1 MTLLKFTGPPVITGM
16 GFSVSEPPYTVTCNS
31 TGSPATKVI
40 WTFNGKQISTE
51 SETGL
56 YKTSK
61 KLVDRHTSL
70 YVSKITVD
78 GSFEDVVGE
87 YSCRVENE
95 LGASNVIAK
104 EIKGE

>member
-1 MTLLKFTGPPVITGM
+1 M
-16 GFSVSEPPYTVTCNS
+16 GFSISEPPYTVTCNS

-40 WTFNGKQISTE
+40 WTFNGKQMSSK

-61 KLVDRHTSL
+61 KLVDRHTSS
-70 YVSKITVD
+70 YVNTITID
-78 GSFEDVVGE
+78 GSLEDVVGV

-95 LGASNVIAK
+95 LGSSNVTTK
-104 EIKGE
+104 EIKGEFLAV

>member
-1 MTLLKFTGPPVITGM
+1 M
-16 GFSVSEPPYTVTCNS
+16 GISVSEPPYTVTCNS

-51 SETGL
+51 SETHL

-61 KLVDRHTSL
+61 KLVDRHTSSYGSML
-70 YVSKITVD
+70 TID
-78 GSFEDVVGE
+78 GSFEDLVGE

-95 LGASNVIAK
+95 LGTSNVITK
-104 EIKGE
+104 EIKGEYINLWSH